1 MIQKLNLLR
10 MSSISLTLPICQHYK
25 FGHCKFGNL
34 CRFEHV
40 SDVCKERAC
49 EVRNCTFRH
58 PKKCTYFHSLKY
70 CKFAD
75 QCSFS
80 HENVVNELNAV
91 EMKQNQLDKI
101 NQEQENE
108 ILEMKTRI
116 DVLEK
121 ENVEIK
127 LQLADLLGNF

>member
-1 MIQKLNLLR
+1 M
-10 MSSISLTLPICQHYK
+10 
-25 FGHCKFGNL
+25 
-34 CRFEHV
+34 
-40 SDVCKERAC
+40 
-49 EVRNCTFRH
+49 
-58 PKKCTYFHSLKY
+58 KY

-75 QCSFS
+75 QWFS